1 MSRGGKGEIIP
12 EYQRV
17 TGGRRVYK
25 RTDRQR
31 IYNNFT
37 FCYAD
42 ATLWDSES
50 NSYKKAHGE
59 DRPNF

>member
-50 NSYKKAHGE
+50 NSYKKSAW
-59 DRPNF
+59 